1 MPQSGGFN
9 IQRVE
14 SLLLLEMDA
23 LFTAVCIAMRCRCA
37 HVYIWR
43 QSTKDP
49 SARSTGAL
57 LSNECGHGVP
67 TGVWG
72 LHVQDAAVSRT
83 VAVLSDKVEV
93 IGDRCPKKNV
103 R

>member
-1 MPQSGGFN
+1 MPVF
-9 IQRVE
+9 
-14 SLLLLEMDA
+14 LLSCALLCGAVDA
-23 LFTAVCIAMRCRCA
+23 
-37 HVYIWR
+37 HGYIWR

-49 SARSTGAL
+49 SARPTGAL

-67 TGVWG
+67 TGVSD
-72 LHVQDAAVSRT
+72 LHVQDAAVSRA

-93 IGDRCPKKNV
+93 IGDRCPKENV